1 MVKVKLVEKS
11 VNRTVGRVMVE
22 NVTVQYRRPDMTL
35 AVSNRARP
43 SIASHEDCRW
53 PWRAARIGEA
63 CAPAAIVA
71 ELELEL
77 EPEPVLVAVELDSGS
92 NADESIIWTWR
103 VCSASKHFDIL
114 Y

>member
-22 NVTVQYRRPDMTL
+22 KVTIQYSKPDMTL

-43 SIASHEDCRW
+43 SIASHDGCRW
-53 PWRAARIGEA
+53 PWRAASIGEA
-63 CAPAAIVA
+63 CAPAALVA
-71 ELELEL
+71 EIELELALEL
-77 EPEPVLVAVELDSGS
+77 AADELDSGS
-92 NADESIIWTWR
+92 DAEISIIWTWR
-103 VCSASKHFDIL
+103 GCSASKHFDIS

>member
-22 NVTVQYRRPDMTL
+22 KVTIQYSRPDMTL

-43 SIASHEDCRW
+43 SIASHDDCRW
-53 PWRAARIGEA
+53 PWRAASIGEA
-63 CAPAAIVA
+63 CAPAALVA
-71 ELELEL
+71 EIELALELAADEL
-77 EPEPVLVAVELDSGS
+77 NSGS
-92 NADESIIWTWR
+92 DAEISIIWTWR
-103 VCSASKHFDIL
+103 GCSASKHFDIS